1 MAYEFK
7 DKALERR
14 ALTHRSFGEANN
26 ERLEWLGDSLLYA
39 AVSEILWRR
48 FPGLS
53 EGTLSE
59 ARVALIRNDTLAA
72 AAKRAG
78 FQDRVRLGTGEKG
91 AHKPS
96 ILAAALEAHL
106 GAAKLDGADPVAV
119 TEELLALEFDKVA
132 RVLEVDGEDAFKP
145 AKTRLQE
152 IVQGEGNPPPVYTS
166 QGADASGRWFRV
178 ECDIGGRRFY
188 GEGPSVRRAGE
199 AAARTALEEV
209 GK

>member
-1 MAYEFK
+1 MPHEFK
-7 DKALERR
+7 DKALEAR

-48 FPGLS
+48 FPHLS

-59 ARVALIRNDTLAA
+59 VRVALIRNDTLAA

-78 FQDRVRLGTGEKG
+78 FHERIRMGGGEKG
-91 AHKPS
+91 GHKPS

-106 GAAKLDGADPVAV
+106 AAAKLDGADPVAL
-119 TEELLALEFDKVA
+119 TAEMLALELDKVA
-132 RVLEVDGEDAFKP
+132 RVLEVDGEGAFKP

-152 IVQGEGNPPPVYTS
+152 IIQAKGNPPPVYTS

-178 ECDIGGRRFY
+178 ECDVGGRCFY

-199 AAARTALEEV
+199 AAARAALEEME
-209 GK
+209 K